1 MRECFQLFPSNEF
14 ISDPFPFYKME
25 ISIQS
30 YAYFAF
36 TYISMALIAW
46 AFLLLMPAY
55 ETILTA
61 WFFLQIIEIFDYF
74 LNYNAD
80 WFSVDIDPT
89 DQELLVSISITT
101 VKFTILSALIIWTLI
116 KR

>member
-14 ISDPFPFYKME
+14 ISDPFPFYTME
-25 ISIQS
+25 ISIQA

-61 WFFLQIIEIFDYF
+61 WFFLQIIEVFDYF

-80 WFSVDIDPT
+80 WFSV
-89 DQELLVSISITT
+89 LGFGISITT
-101 VKFTILSALIIWTLI
+101 VKFTILSALIIWTLT